1 MSDRDN
7 PRSLVEIMNDVLS
20 TVREHYDSE
29 YVYYIEKEYEDIDV
43 IYEWCAE
50 NVPWQRD
57 KIKMLPKDQWPRWM
71 EQEITDT
78 TEDSYSVFRR
88 LDENT
93 VAILAAVGVHRGGC
107 EVDLLRS
114 VLAYL
119 PEAIT
124 LQKLQK
130 QQEYL
135 SYHDKLTGLYNRN
148 SFVSYTTDINPDEL
162 NSLGAVSVD
171 INGLKNFN
179 KEFGR
184 DYGDEVV
191 IRVGEVLGEYFHT
204 ANVYRMT
211 GDEYLVLVENITYE
225 EFMKQVHG
233 TYTKL
238 DNISLGLASLGCAW
252 EKIDIDVDAL
262 VLSAENMMREEKK
275 KYYKNLRKGHHEPII
290 KQDLLEDIE
299 KGRFIVCLVPKIDV
313 ETGNVAGAEAVVR
326 YHHKDLGIMEPGRYI
341 NLLEETR
348 LSHYLDLYV
357 FEEVC
362 KTLHRWELDN
372 LPMIPVSV
380 NFAGTT
386 LRQDN
391 LIKEMEKLIDR
402 YRVRCEYLEVEVS
415 ESYADMNQEMLAE
428 TSSKI
433 RKANVRVILDHFGS
447 KNSSFS
453 ILSLM
458 EFDGLKLDKSLISN
472 LVGNRRSRLVAKA
485 VIDICR
491 QLGAVVMASGVETQD
506 QVNVLEELGC
516 DYAQGSF
523 FNKAITIETFEVRYL
538 KE

>member
-43 IYEWCAE
+43 IYEWCAKH
-50 NVPWQRD
+50 VPWQRD
-57 KIKMLPKDQWPRWM
+57 KIKMLPKDQRPRWM

-191 IRVGEVLGEYFHT
+191 IRVGEVLEEYFHT

-275 KYYKNLRKGHHEPII
+275 SIIRICGRVIMNRSSSRIFWRILRKADLSYVLFRRLMWRPAMWQEQRQSYATTTRILESWNREDILIFWKRQDCPII
-290 KQDLLEDIE
+290 WICMFL
-299 KGRFIVCLVPKIDV
+299 
-313 ETGNVAGAEAVVR
+313 
-326 YHHKDLGIMEPGRYI
+326 
-341 NLLEETR
+341 
-348 LSHYLDLYV
+348 
-357 FEEVC
+357 
-362 KTLHRWELDN
+362 
-372 LPMIPVSV
+372 
-380 NFAGTT
+380 
-386 LRQDN
+386 
-391 LIKEMEKLIDR
+391 
-402 YRVRCEYLEVEVS
+402 
-415 ESYADMNQEMLAE
+415 
-428 TSSKI
+428 
-433 RKANVRVILDHFGS
+433 
-447 KNSSFS
+447 
-453 ILSLM
+453 
-458 EFDGLKLDKSLISN
+458 
-472 LVGNRRSRLVAKA
+472 RRSARPCT
-485 VIDICR
+485 D
-491 QLGAVVMASGVETQD
+491 
-506 QVNVLEELGC
+506 
-516 DYAQGSF
+516 GSW
-523 FNKAITIETFEVRYL
+523 TISR
-538 KE
+538 